1 MPVAST
7 SSTAASVAMLRA
19 LATST
24 NALGSSRLKTMI
36 SPSRMSPIH
45 VLDPATRRC
54 QKGAGRSRPSSS
66 SSGSSAGAVVTS
78 VMGVTPVMGDGPG
91 HGPDDV
97 LHRHVAAAEAR
108 DAGAK
113 AQNLD
118 AVGHLEDLRHVVAD
132 EDDRQALVAHA
143 ADEVEHVARLDHA
156 ERGGRLVHED
166 DLRRPRHRPRDR
178 DALALAAGHG
188 RDRRRGVLQRDAE
201 VLEGVAALGAHRLL
215 VDEAEPAEQARAHDL
230 AAEEHVGAGIELGRE
245 REVLVDGLDPQAA
258 RVERRVQLDRLAL
271 EDDLAGVGLVHAGQ
285 RLDQRRLAG
294 AIVADER
301 DDLVGIDG
309 EARAPQ
315 GAHAAEALDDLLGFE
330 QGLGHQAGS
339 FSMAETAGSSSALVN
354 SPAAIPASSAVPRQ
368 PASITGGASMAPSRR
383 LACKTAGSRAQPP
396 VTTTF
401 VWGPATSSMW
411 PMRACTSGVT
421 VWIAPRHTATGSASG
436 SRTGGRSSECSSSSS
451 PSAGAAPGAV
461 ARAPALSCSRSAPSS
476 SSTSRRASPDH
487 TPASSAWRPS
497 ATCQPTVTPAC
508 ALRRRAAASC
518 GGATRTSASAVP
530 HESSTSPG
538 ATTPTPTPATRWSWP
553 ATVSTAPS
561 VPGRATPSLC
571 PASVPATTR
580 SASASSGRPAHAMA
594 SA

>member
-245 REVLVDGLDPQAA
+245 REVLVDGLDPQPA

-294 AIVADER
+294 AVVADER
-301 DDLVGIDG
+301 DDLAGVDG
-309 EARAPQ
+309 EARAAQ
-315 GAHAAEALDDLLGFE
+315 GADAAEAFDDVLGFE

-339 FSMAETAGSSSALVN
+339 FSMAETAGSSSALAK
-354 SPAAIPASSAVPRQ
+354 SPAATPASSAAPRQ

-401 VWGPATSSMW
+401 VCGPATSSMW
-411 PMRACTSGVT
+411 AIRACTSRVT
-421 VWIAPRHTATGSASG
+421 VSIAPRHTATGSASG

-451 PSAGAAPGAV
+451 AGASPGAV
-461 ARAPALSCSRSAPSS
+461 ARTPALSCSRSAPSS

-530 HESSTSPG
+530 HESRTSPG
-538 ATTPTPTPATRWSWP
+538 AMTPTPTPATRWSWP